1 MKRRN
6 FLGLVGAAA
15 AWPTV
20 ARAQQ
25 SGKVYRIGFLANDPT
40 IPTTAAGQAFADGLL
55 QNGLSEGK
63 NIIVERRFAEGR
75 IVRAAELAAEL
86 VRLDVDL
93 IVASGAENHAA
104 AKQTTTTIPIVMVNA
119 TDPVSRG
126 LVASLA
132 HPGGNMTGLVQ
143 AESHELAGK
152 RIQLFKDAVPQISRL
167 AIVMN
172 PEVHQAVWN
181 VMQRAA
187 SSLGIASTPVWARQ
201 GTEIPEALSGAM
213 AVRPDALF
221 AWGTFGLAYR
231 KIIVGFASEHRLPSM
246 YNFAEP
252 VQEGGLM
259 AYATNRPDLF
269 RRAADYVAKILNGA
283 KPAEL
288 AIEQPT
294 KYDLVVNLKT
304 AKVLGLTIPR
314 EFLLIANEV
323 IEW

>member
-1 MKRRN
+1 MRRRD
-6 FLGLVGAAA
+6 FISGIAGSAV
-15 AWPTV
+15 AWPI

-40 IPTTAAGQAFADGLL
+40 IPTTAAGRAFADGLR
-55 QNGLSEGK
+55 QNGFIEGK

-75 IVRAAELAAEL
+75 VARAAELAAEL

-104 AKQTTTTIPIVMVNA
+104 VKQATTTIPVVMVNA
-119 TDPVSRG
+119 TDPVGRG
-126 LVASLA
+126 LAASLA
-132 HPGGNMTGLVQ
+132 HPGGNITGLVQ
-143 AESHELAGK
+143 AESSELAGK
-152 RIQLFKDAVPQISRL
+152 RIQLFKDAVPRISRL

-172 PEVHQAVWN
+172 PEIHQAVWN
-181 VMQRAA
+181 VLQRAA
-187 SSLGIASTPVWARQ
+187 RSLGISATPAWARQ
-201 GTEIPEALSGAM
+201 GNELPDVLSA
-213 AVRPDALF
+213 AIAARPDALF
-221 AWGTFGLAYR
+221 VWGTFGLSYR

-252 VQEGGLM
+252 VQDGGLI
-259 AYATNRPDLF
+259 AYASNRPDLF
-269 RRAADYVAKILNGA
+269 RRAAHYVAKILTGA

-304 AKVLGLTIPR
+304 ARALGLTIPR

-323 IEW
+323 IE